1 MIIMEIVKAYA
12 IYQQEVF
19 RHSRP
24 FFKPVSIDTDSQK
37 KADARDS
44 TNWIKEMLY
53 RRTNW
58 IVKIKNK
65 VVRLIAQSNSAEFF
79 CKVIILYIE
88 LDVQHGAHTTLDI

>member
-1 MIIMEIVKAYA
+1 MEIVKAYA

-24 FFKPVSIDTDSQK
+24 FQSRLHRYDSQK
-37 KADARDS
+37 KADATETRQ
-44 TNWIKEMLY
+44 IELKKCC

-79 CKVIILYIE
+79 CQVIILI
-88 LDVQHGAHTTLDI
+88 